1 MTLLLNPRATVAITA
16 ALRALNTRTV
26 GGVGF
31 ATAVA
36 AIALT
41 GAQHPLDD
49 ALATHPSL
57 MSSIARGT
65 LDALVASYAAP
76 IVATIA
82 ATAAYLGRAPNQLSP
97 SSTSMTVGYLTPIS
111 PLVPAAETSHDMSL
125 TRNQLLGEFADA
137 ALLAVDTAAKP
148 AIVAAISAGE
158 VDAQAALTNLLKNLP
173 RPNGIEGALVG
184 PIEAAFAQAAE
195 SYAAAAVAKYGPDVI
210 FALLD
215 AQLHAWAKA
224 LGG

>member
-1 MTLLLNPRATVAITA
+1 MGSERYGHRRPHFRRPRRHERSDRRRMSLAWIHPRRSGRDMTLLLNPRATVAITA

-57 MSSIARGT
+57 MSSIARGP

-82 ATAAYLGRAPNQLSP
+82 ATA
-97 SSTSMTVGYLTPIS
+97 
-111 PLVPAAETSHDMSL
+111 
-125 TRNQLLGEFADA
+125 
-137 ALLAVDTAAKP
+137 
-148 AIVAAISAGE
+148 
-158 VDAQAALTNLLKNLP
+158 
-173 RPNGIEGALVG
+173 
-184 PIEAAFAQAAE
+184 
-195 SYAAAAVAKYGPDVI
+195 
-210 FALLD
+210 
-215 AQLHAWAKA
+215 
-224 LGG
+224 